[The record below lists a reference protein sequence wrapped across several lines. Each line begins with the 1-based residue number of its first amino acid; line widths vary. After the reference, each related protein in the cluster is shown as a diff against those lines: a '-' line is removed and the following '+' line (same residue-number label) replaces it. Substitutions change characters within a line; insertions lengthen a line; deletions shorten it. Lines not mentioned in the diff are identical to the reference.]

1 MSPTCVKPI
10 TCDSSSSMSTSYV
23 IMCTF
28 AISALLYLWGS
39 NLSAVQRYI

>member
-1 MSPTCVKPI
+1 
-10 TCDSSSSMSTSYV
+10 V

-39 NLSAVQRYI
+39 NLPAAQRYI